1 MRHPGPQPIH
11 LGLQPLA
18 PLQHAELQP
27 HPTSPTYP
35 PALAL
40 ALAPARHELQQQQQ
54 HLQQQRCA
62 AAAAAAAARRAPP
75 PRDNVASLV
84 ERFMDNRRR
93 RQQTIDAHLDE
104 VRRWCR
110 PGWGRGRRRR

>member
-1 MRHPGPQPIH
+1 MPTAARRS
-11 LGLQPLA
+11 
-18 PLQHAELQP
+18 LQHAGLHAAAPQLQP
-27 HPTSPTYP
+27 ATPSCAAACIRTLLT
-35 PALAL
+35 
-40 ALAPARHELQQQQQ
+40 LAPSQPSPAPLARHELQQQQQ

-62 AAAAAAAARRAPP
+62 AAAAAQAAAARRAPP

-104 VRRWCR
+104 AR
-110 PGWGRGRRRR
+110 P